1 MQVTLALQ
9 PLFKRSVSYVNRVDS
24 DLAERVAA
32 WGYLHEFADILW
44 LPQDGKVVYRQDDRV
59 DVSAPGNG
67 LTDIVGLR
75 PYSIA
80 ELVTDRI
87 QGNCSRAPAYRPH
100 RAVVHTRLL
109 TESLLR
115 CMRL

>member
-24 DLAERVAA
+24 NLAEQVAA

-67 LTDIVGLR
+67 LSDIVGLR

-80 ELVTDRI
+80 ELVTDRV